1 MHSGLDFLGKFKGID
16 KNRIGLTGHS
26 HEGYKTNFIATH
38 SIRFDSY
45 ISSAGH
51 SDIVRAYFSYS
62 YKFNIPFYWQFE
74 NQQYE
79 MFKPFA
85 KDKIL

>member
-26 HEGYKTNFIATH
+26 HEGYETNFIATH
-38 SIRFDSY
+38 SNRFASY